1 MNIFDAH
8 IHSEVDN
15 INPDAII
22 ERMNSVGIEGGVVFS
37 PDPQSPLGGGYSYE
51 KRMECLE
58 KWTKNYTDRFFPVL
72 FIHPLEEDA
81 IEKAKDAVKKGIMGF
96 KIICDCFYVYDEPC
110 IELLKEIAKMDKP
123 VFFHSG
129 ILWIGNAVAGE
140 YNKPI
145 HWEHLLNM
153 PGLRF
158 SMAHCSWPWYDEC
171 IALYGR
177 MMAAYRTSPSGAPE
191 MYFDLTPG
199 TPEIYREDLFSKL
212 FRIGYDVPHN
222 TMFGADM
229 SAEEYDSEYTK
240 GWLALDNSLYDKLG
254 IAEETRELIYE
265 KNFLEFMGVA
275 ERTHKPRPR
284 WKISDKV

>member
-1 MNIFDAH
+1 MKIYDVH
-8 IHSEVDN
+8 IHAEGTGAPQPSKL
-15 INPDAII
+15 I
-22 ERMNSVGIEGGVVFS
+22 EN
-37 PDPQSPLGGGYSYE
+37 
-51 KRMECLE
+51 LE
-58 KWTKNYTDRFFPVL
+58 KAGVYGGNVISVRPEESYGRIKMNYEDRMKNVLAWTKGYEDRLFPVL
-72 FIHPLEEDA
+72 WMHPR
-81 IEKAKDAVKKGIMGF
+81 EKDIIDKIKDASERGIRAF
-96 KIICDCFYVYDEPC
+96 KMICDNYYVYEDMSMKV
-110 IELLKEIAKMDKP
+110 IEAVAKTKKP
-123 VFFHSG
+123 LMFHSG

-254 IAEETRELIYE
+254 IAE
-265 KNFLEFMGVA
+265 
-275 ERTHKPRPR
+275 
-284 WKISDKV
+284 